1 MSITGKRVYDLR
13 INRGLSQ
20 RAVAQRL
27 NMSHTSISQ
36 IESGGRVPNAATI
49 KLLADFFHVP
59 ADYLLGVD
67 NSLLAKEVIQ
77 YDAKYDPI
85 IALLKKLPDKD
96 LEIVKMLIENMIEKN
111 NIKTMDERKRA

>member
-1 MSITGKRVYDLR
+1 MSIIGKRVYDLR
-13 INRGLSQ
+13 TKRKISQNQVSMRTGLSGSTVS
-20 RAVAQRL
+20 R
-27 NMSHTSISQ
+27 
-36 IESGGRVPNAATI
+36 IESGKRIPGLETI
-49 KLLADFFHVP
+49 KILADFFHVP

-96 LEIVKMLIENMIEKN
+96 LEIVKMLIENMVNKIV
-111 NIKTMDERKRA
+111 TTQDERKRA